1 VAAPAALRI
10 LAAVVL
16 VALASACGG
25 GSDEP
30 ERELQHGTFTIGSV
44 ISTDRDAI
52 IAKGARIGIAEVNN
66 AGGVAGRVKLRLN
79 LGPSAEQLVVG
90 GARALILPCEAG
102 DEGQALGQV
111 RRRHVL
117 TFATCN
123 NDPAAGE
130 GTNLPLAAPWGVG
143 PDVSDRAAMLAALLH
158 ERQFQRVAVVPGGA
172 ADFLKDAVEA
182 WGIQLVAQQPEGIVT
197 DGDWRSVEELRGF
210 PVYGLDRLDSAKG
223 IRAAGPHGSEGRIFA
238 TFGYPSPGS
247 KLDEVYE
254 RYRLAHGARPDGS
267 EVGLG
272 FDAVRVLSAAMDEAA
287 STDLATMAAALPG
300 LEVPGAGGVLNY
312 EEDGS
317 RQPRADVAL
326 VEVRSGRL
334 ELRKRGRPE
343 RP

>member
-10 LAAVVL
+10 LALVVL
-16 VALASACGG
+16 AGPATACGG
-25 GSDEP
+25 SHEP
-30 ERELQHGTFTIGSV
+30 ERELQQGTFTIGSV
-44 ISTDRDAI
+44 IATDRDSI
-52 IAKGARIGIAEVNN
+52 IARGAEIGVAEVNN
-66 AGGVAGRVKLRLN
+66 AGGVGGRVKLRLKQ
-79 LGPSAEQLVVG
+79 GPNAERLVDG
-90 GARALILPCEAG
+90 GAQALILPCEAR
-102 DEGQALGQV
+102 DEGEALGDV
-111 RRRHVL
+111 RRAPVL

-123 NDPAAGE
+123 NDPAAGQ
-130 GTNLPLAAPWGVG
+130 GNLPLTAPWGVG

-158 ERQFQRVAVVPGGA
+158 ERQFQRAAIVPGGA
-172 ADFLKDAVEA
+172 AEFLKDAVEA
-182 WGIQLVAQQPEGIVT
+182 WGIQVVAQQPEGIVT
-197 DGDWRSVEELRGF
+197 DGDWKSVDELRGF

-223 IRAAGPHGSEGRIFA
+223 IRTTGLHGSEGRIFA

-272 FDAVRVLSAAMDEAA
+272 FDAVRVLSAAMDEASA
-287 STDLATMAAALPG
+287 ADPVEMAAALPG

-312 EEDGS
+312 EENGS
-317 RQPRADVAL
+317 RRPRADVAL

-334 ELRKRGRPE
+334 DLLKRGRPE